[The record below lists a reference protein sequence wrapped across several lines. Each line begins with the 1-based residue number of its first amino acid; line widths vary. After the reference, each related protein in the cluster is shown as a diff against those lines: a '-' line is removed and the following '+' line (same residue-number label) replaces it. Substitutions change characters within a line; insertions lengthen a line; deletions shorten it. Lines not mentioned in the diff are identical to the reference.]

1 MKRTLVSAL
10 IVSAAFAAAGSAFAQ
25 DNTGLTR
32 EQVKAQLVAAQAG
45 GQLEQQR
52 GRNEFP
58 VTRNATPGTYAVA
71 TQHSQARYAKTNVP
85 GAAQE

>member
-10 IVSAAFAAAGSAFAQ
+10 LVSAAFVATAPAFAQ
-25 DNTGLTR
+25 STGLTR
-32 EQVKAQLVAAQAG
+32 EQVKSQLVAAQAS

-58 VTRNATPGTYAVA
+58 VTRAATAGTYAVA
-71 TQHSQARYAKTNVP
+71 TQNSAARYAKTSVP
-85 GAAQE
+85 SNAQE

>member
-10 IVSAAFAAAGSAFAQ
+10 LVSAAFAATAPAFAQ
-25 DNTGLTR
+25 QTGLTR
-32 EQVKAQLVAAQAG
+32 EQVRAQLVAAQAS

-58 VTRNATPGTYAVA
+58 VTRAATPGTYAVA
-71 TQHSQARYAKTNVP
+71 TQHSSSAYAKASSTTH
-85 GAAQE
+85 QE

>member
-10 IVSAAFAAAGSAFAQ
+10 LASVAFAAVPAFAQ
-25 DNTGLTR
+25 QTQGLTR
-32 EQVKAQLVAAQAG
+32 EQVKAQLVAAQAD

-58 VTRNATPGTYAVA
+58 VTQAAKAGTYAVA
-71 TQHSQARYAKTNVP
+71 TQHSQARYAKTAVP
-85 GAAQE
+85 GNTQE

>member
-10 IVSAAFAAAGSAFAQ
+10 LVSAAFAAAVPAFAQ
-25 DNTGLTR
+25 QSTGLTR

-58 VTRNATPGTYAVA
+58 ITRSATPGTYAVA
-71 TQHSQARYAKTNVP
+71 TQHSQSRYAKTSVP
-85 GAAQE
+85 GATQE